1 MTAQNAGKTA
11 LVTGAAVGIGKGIA
25 FTLASRGYDLAISYY
40 TEEGEAEEVSRTIK
54 RDYGRACFA
63 IQGDLT
69 KADTPARLVEEAV
82 RELGALHVLVN
93 NAGLTIMGRITD
105 FKPADLDYLLFLNFR
120 APLLMMQA
128 ASRHMIERQIPGSIV
143 NITSTRGERAYP
155 GDAGYG
161 GTKAALA
168 RASQSA
174 ALDLAPYG
182 IRVNCVAPGATM
194 SREGAERN
202 EFYHA
207 LGRKIPLGRMG
218 STRDIGETVA
228 WLVSEQAAYI
238 TGTTIRVD
246 GGLIL
251 PGMPED
257 IRPEAGY
264 GWGSLPGMWNKRS
277 HDMEK
282 LTIRDVKTILTAP
295 EGINLVVV
303 KIETS
308 EPGLYGLGCAT
319 FTQRYLTVANAVE
332 QYLKPFLIGKD
343 AHRIE
348 DLWQTA
354 MVSSY
359 WRNGPVLNNAL
370 SGVDMALWDIKGKA
384 AGLPVYQLLGGKCRE
399 AAAVYRH
406 ADGRD
411 VQEVE
416 DNVRKYMEQG
426 LRFIRRQMGGYGGRG
441 TLARPPENALPGAYY
456 DPDAYARSVPGCL
469 TIFEIKSA
477 LSRSRCTMFTSGSR
491 RSKRCGWRSNW
502 SLTGYFF
509 WKIRSR
515 RSSSIGSG

>member
-246 GGLIL
+246 GG
-251 PGMPED
+251 
-257 IRPEAGY
+257 
-264 GWGSLPGMWNKRS
+264 
-277 HDMEK
+277 
-282 LTIRDVKTILTAP
+282 
-295 EGINLVVV
+295 
-303 KIETS
+303 
-308 EPGLYGLGCAT
+308 
-319 FTQRYLTVANAVE
+319 
-332 QYLKPFLIGKD
+332 
-343 AHRIE
+343 
-348 DLWQTA
+348 
-354 MVSSY
+354 
-359 WRNGPVLNNAL
+359 
-370 SGVDMALWDIKGKA
+370 
-384 AGLPVYQLLGGKCRE
+384 
-399 AAAVYRH
+399 
-406 ADGRD
+406 
-411 VQEVE
+411 
-416 DNVRKYMEQG
+416 
-426 LRFIRRQMGGYGGRG
+426 
-441 TLARPPENALPGAYY
+441 
-456 DPDAYARSVPGCL
+456 
-469 TIFEIKSA
+469 
-477 LSRSRCTMFTSGSR
+477 
-491 RSKRCGWRSNW
+491 
-502 SLTGYFF
+502 
-509 WKIRSR
+509 
-515 RSSSIGSG
+515 